1 MFTDSLVDRHGQE
14 IPITDLCRLLKAVC
28 LPMAETRIS
37 ELTQSETSMHF
48 EKDEVMIE
56 LELCISAIF
65 KPFLHYLRRLSGS
78 PKDLEA
84 VWLSMI
90 SVVSQLLNKDC
101 EHYTANGKSNHIS
114 VEQLNA
120 TKHLAAEHLRNAIT
134 VLISKGIVV
143 RETNDNDNISSLT
156 WTAIDKVP
164 YLEKYS
170 RDWKDSA
177 RLEADQS

>member
-1 MFTDSLVDRHGQE
+1 
-14 IPITDLCRLLKAVC
+14 
-28 LPMAETRIS
+28 MAQSRIS
-37 ELTQSETSMHF
+37 ELTQSESMNF

-65 KPFLHYLRRLSGS
+65 KPFLHYLRRLSAN
-78 PKDLEA
+78 PKDLET

-90 SVVSQLLNKDC
+90 SVVSELLNQEA
-101 EHYTANGKSNHIS
+101 EHNSVDGKSNKMSLEH
-114 VEQLNA
+114 LNA

-134 VLISKGIVV
+134 ILISKGMIV
-143 RETNDNDNISSLT
+143 RETTNIDDISSLT

-170 RDWKDSA
+170 QDWKDSA
-177 RLEADQS
+177 TLEAD